1 VWLHVLTDPL
11 RGKTSLRRVIWLYGF
26 GASIVYSV
34 MGLIFVPETPLS
46 IGVYVLFGLALG
58 IVQSVMLWKC
68 AYNSRFPATGKLI
81 RVVAVAGLLTVPL
94 VLYVLFNHPEAL
106 VPPN

>member
-1 VWLHVLTDPL
+1 
-11 RGKTSLRRVIWLYGF
+11 
-26 GASIVYSV
+26 
-34 MGLIFVPETPLS
+34 
-46 IGVYVLFGLALG
+46 
-58 IVQSVMLWKC
+58 MLWKC

-94 VLYVLFNHPEAL
+94 VLYVLINHPEAL